1 MSWAK
6 SLLVQN
12 GRAGGSRRFVALRRG
27 RYRAGVAFLVA
38 VIVGLAFGAADQYLG
53 SMSWLG
59 PWASTAAQVSAP
71 WLVLPFVAGLTQQ
84 RARRAA
90 VLGLVVSASAL
101 LGYFAM
107 TYSPMEIHPWS
118 FHRFAAGLVAVTTRG
133 WYNPVY
139 ILGGLVTGPLFG
151 FLGQRW
157 RVKRWWVSATIVAG
171 ALCMEPLARWA
182 AGQLM
187 GPAPV
192 WRTEVALGIFV
203 AVVFTVTFLAGRR
216 ARAAIPTDGSS
227 VNPSS

>member
-1 MSWAK
+1 
-6 SLLVQN
+6 V
-12 GRAGGSRRFVALRRG
+12 G
-27 RYRAGVAFLVA
+27 YLVA

-71 WLVLPFVAGLTQQ
+71 WLVLPFLAGLTQR

-90 VLGLVVSASAL
+90 VLGLVVTASAL

-118 FHRFAAGLVAVTTRG
+118 VDRFTAGMVAVTTRG

-157 RVKRWWVSATIVAG
+157 RVRRWWVSAAIVAG
-171 ALCMEPLARWA
+171 TLCLEPLARWA
-182 AGQLM
+182 SGQLI
-187 GPAPV
+187 GPTPV
-192 WRTEVALGIFV
+192 WTTEVALGVLV
-203 AVVFTVTFLAGRR
+203 ATVFAFRFLSSRRRR
-216 ARAAIPTDGSS
+216 ATVPSNGPPVDPTR
-227 VNPSS
+227 